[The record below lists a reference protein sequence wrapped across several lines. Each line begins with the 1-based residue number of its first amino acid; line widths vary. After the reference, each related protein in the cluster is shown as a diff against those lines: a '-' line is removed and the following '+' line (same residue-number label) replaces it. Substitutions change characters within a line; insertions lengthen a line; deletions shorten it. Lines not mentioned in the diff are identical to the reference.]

1 MKKTA
6 EEIIN
11 ESIEKRRKKEEEK
24 KKLVEETKNDEIEPS
39 IEPQIADINEEVLE
53 TDNDRFVR
61 ESKSF
66 LWYMLK
72 SGRSRMTQEE
82 ARRLEEI
89 YNRTLGL
96 AEKIGNCD
104 LCSIRMWK
112 RMCNYYGV
120 K

>member
-24 KKLVEETKNDEIEPS
+24 KKLIEETKNDEIEPS

-66 LWYMLK
+66 LWSMLK
-72 SGRSRMTQEE
+72 SGRSRMTADE
-82 ARRLEEI
+82 AKKLEDI
-89 YNRTLGL
+89 YNRTFGL
-96 AEKIGNCD
+96 AENIKNCD
-104 LCSIRMWK
+104 LCCIRVWK
-112 RMCNYYGV
+112 RCCNYYGV

>member
-6 EEIIN
+6 DEIIN
-11 ESIEKRRKKEEEK
+11 EAIEKRRKKEEEK
-24 KKLVEETKNDEIEPS
+24 KQSVEEIKEIEPS
-39 IEPQIADINEEVLE
+39 IEPPIAENEEILE
-53 TDNDRFVR
+53 TDGDRFVR

-66 LWYMLK
+66 LWSMLK

-104 LCSIRMWK
+104 LCAIRMWK